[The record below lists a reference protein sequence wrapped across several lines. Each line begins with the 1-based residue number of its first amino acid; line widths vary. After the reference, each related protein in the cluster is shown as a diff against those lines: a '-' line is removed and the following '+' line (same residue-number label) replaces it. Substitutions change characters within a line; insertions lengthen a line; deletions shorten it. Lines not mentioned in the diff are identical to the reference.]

1 MAGKPRHWGAILNR
15 VLIYF
20 FAFLVAVIF
29 LAPFGWM
36 VIASLQKEAD
46 LLAVPPHIIPKDP
59 TLITYQKLLRGER
72 LENEKHAEGVRTYS
86 VPREAKLF
94 PKALSNSFIVSAST
108 TILCLIVG
116 SLSAYSMARL
126 NFTGGKVLLLVILA
140 TRMIPGLT
148 LIIPFF
154 LLGKT
159 LGLLDSK
166 IALIIVYS
174 TFTLPYTIWIL
185 KAFFETIPPDLEDA
199 ARVDGCTRFQA
210 FWRIILPVAQSGL
223 VGAAIF
229 IFMLAWNEFFFALIL
244 TNTESAFTVPVI
256 SGMFATELDIDY
268 SLMITSGVLAV
279 IPPVLFTFVF
289 QRFIITGLT
298 AGSVKG

>member
-1 MAGKPRHWGAILNR
+1 MPGKPRSLNKLLNR
-15 VLIYF
+15 GIIYVC
-20 FAFLVAVIF
+20 AIIVALAF
-29 LAPFGWM
+29 LAPFGWL

-46 LLAVPPHIIPKDP
+46 LLSVPPHIIPKDP
-59 TLITYQKLLRGER
+59 TLITYQKLLRGQR
-72 LENEKHAEGVRTYS
+72 LEADMQAEGVRTYS

-94 PKALSNSFIVSAST
+94 PTALGNSFIVSAST

-126 NFTGGKVLLLVILA
+126 NFKGGSILLLVILA
-140 TRMIPGLT
+140 TRMVPGLT
-148 LIIPFF
+148 LVIPFF
-154 LLGKT
+154 LLGKS

-185 KAFFETIPPDLEDA
+185 KAFFETIPPDIEDA
-199 ARVDGCTRFQA
+199 ARIDGCTRFQA

-268 SLMITSGVLAV
+268 SLMLTSGVLAV
-279 IPPVLFTFVF
+279 IPPVLFTFIF
-289 QRFIITGLT
+289 QRFIITGLA